1 MTRSELIESLACRF
15 PQLVKADADMAVD
28 QILGAIRQT
37 LVQGHRVEIRGFGSF
52 SLNYRAQR
60 IGRNP
65 KTGEKVPVPAKYA
78 PHFKARKEMRERL
91 KVESKE

>member
-1 MTRSELIESLACRF
+1 MTRSELIESLASRF

-52 SLNYRAQR
+52 SLNYRAPR

-65 KTGEKVPVPAKYA
+65 KTGEKGVSAGEVRSP
-78 PHFKARKEMRERL
+78 FKASKEMRERL
-91 KVESKE
+91 KVESRE